1 MFHHSINKG
10 LAIAC
15 LLSIFSLTF
24 IASAHRQDFRVTEAS
39 LTADDARMSGP
50 CPIKVVFNGY
60 ITTDG
65 PGTVKYT
72 FTRSD
77 GATAPVLTMD
87 FKEAGRQP
95 VSTDWTLGDA
105 IVLPHFGGWQ
115 AIRILSPNSYES
127 NKATFVIDCQAGKEK
142 QPDAQPAGGRQEK
155 GAEAS
160 QKALPNLA
168 AAVGEPSQTSKGSFI
183 ACPVKETRT
192 EVTTPLPKPWW
203 NTPQIG
209 KLERVSVQTI
219 AGNQTLVC
227 EYWAYGRSV
236 SIMRAFPEGA
246 TDCAAEGNGFRCR

>member
-15 LLSIFSLTF
+15 LLSIFSLAF
-24 IASAHRQDFRVTEAS
+24 IASAHRQDIRVIEAM
-39 LTADDARMSGP
+39 LTADDARLSGP

-60 ITTDG
+60 IKTNG

-77 GATAPVLTMD
+77 GATAPVFTMD

-105 IVLPHFGGWQ
+105 SVLPHFAGWQ
-115 AIRILSPNSYES
+115 AIKILSPNELQSDRAAFKGTCRKETPAQNNS
-127 NKATFVIDCQAGKEK
+127 QTGTGGIRSLTATVA
-142 QPDAQPAGGRQEK
+142 
-155 GAEAS
+155 
-160 QKALPNLA
+160 
-168 AAVGEPSQTSKGSFI
+168 EPSQTPKGQFV

-192 EVTTPLPKPWW
+192 EVTTPLPDPWW

-219 AGNQTLVC
+219 GGNRTLVC
-227 EYWAYGRSV
+227 EYWAYGRTV
-236 SIMRAFPEGA
+236 SIMREFPEGA
-246 TDCAAEGNGFRCR
+246 TDCSAEGNGFQCH